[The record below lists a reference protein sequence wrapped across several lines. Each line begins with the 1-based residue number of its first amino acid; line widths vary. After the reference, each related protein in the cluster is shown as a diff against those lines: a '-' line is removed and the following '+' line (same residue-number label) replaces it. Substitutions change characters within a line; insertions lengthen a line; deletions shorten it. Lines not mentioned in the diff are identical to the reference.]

1 MAERLPEG
9 LRGEIEREIA
19 RLALVKAQMKTL
31 RAMQSAQLEEE
42 MQPQVAQLARLRG
55 VGVGGAWVLAAELF
69 GWRHFANRRQVAG
82 CVGLTPT
89 PYQSGDSHVE
99 QGISKSGNGR
109 VRALLVELA
118 WNWLRYQ
125 PQSALS
131 QWFNTRFAGG
141 GARLR
146 RIGIDGGGAPL
157 GDRAVALS

>member
-1 MAERLPEG
+1 MPEG

-31 RAMQSAQLEEE
+31 RATQSAQVEEK

-69 GWRHFANRRQVAG
+69 GWRRFANRRQVAG

-99 QGISKSGNGR
+99 QGISKTGNHR

-118 WNWLRYQ
+118 GTGCGT
-125 PQSALS
+125 S
-131 QWFNTRFAGG
+131 
-141 GARLR
+141 R
-146 RIGIDGGGAPL
+146 RV
-157 GDRAVALS
+157 R